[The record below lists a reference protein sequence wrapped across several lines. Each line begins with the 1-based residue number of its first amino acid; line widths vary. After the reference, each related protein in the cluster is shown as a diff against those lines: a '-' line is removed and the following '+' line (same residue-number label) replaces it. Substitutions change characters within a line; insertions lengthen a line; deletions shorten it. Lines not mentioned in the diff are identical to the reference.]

1 MIGYLCNKQSSVYE
15 KQRLAE
21 QMKKSKQYLYLGNA
35 FLNGATPANDYTPS
49 QPYSITLTQDSVV
62 DEDQIYIPA
71 NPSIPSPDQYR
82 AFIYCKASDSGK
94 WIDVY
99 KSSKDGNWYM
109 YKWMDLITSIKAPAS
124 SNPF

>member
-1 MIGYLCNKQSSVYE
+1 MDVFTWAPL
-15 KQRLAE
+15 
-21 QMKKSKQYLYLGNA
+21 
-35 FLNGATPANDYTPS
+35 
-49 QPYSITLTQDSVV
+49 QDSVV

-99 KSSKDGNWYM
+99 K
-109 YKWMDLITSIKAPAS
+109 
-124 SNPF
+124 